1 MNNGKAILAIGV
13 VFFFAAFALM
23 AADQADQSASHARLS
38 PDALAALEAV
48 EMQNETWAPLVLMGM
63 LGILVLGLAL
73 FVALIVNMVNK

>member
-1 MNNGKAILAIGV
+1 MNNGKAILAIGI

-23 AADQADQSASHARLS
+23 VADRVDQGASHARLS

-63 LGILVLGLAL
+63 MGILALGLML
-73 FVALIVNMVNK
+73 GVALIVHIVNK